1 MFSASSPGRVL
12 GGLFLLDKMQARA
25 VLFPHLFCRN
35 NFATKVGKS
44 HEFMLDSLQSF
55 IPPTVTDLSICWFPS
70 VTPKLLICL
79 LDVGDLISETPDFV
93 AKNH

>member
-1 MFSASSPGRVL
+1 ML
-12 GGLFLLDKMQARA
+12 GGLFLLDQMQARA

-55 IPPTVTDLSICWFPS
+55 IPPTVTDLSIC
-70 VTPKLLICL
+70 
-79 LDVGDLISETPDFV
+79 
-93 AKNH
+93 